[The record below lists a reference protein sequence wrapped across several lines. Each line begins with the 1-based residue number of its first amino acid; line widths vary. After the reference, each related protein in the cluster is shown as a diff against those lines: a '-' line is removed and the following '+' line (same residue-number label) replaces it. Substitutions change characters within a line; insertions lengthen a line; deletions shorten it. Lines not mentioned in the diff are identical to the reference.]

1 MSDCGRGTAV
11 RLECFICGTCQRDL
25 FYDEWG
31 WVPEQMDGGELAAYD
46 YNPPAIDDHD
56 PDECRTLRN
65 V

>member
-1 MSDCGRGTAV
+1 
-11 RLECFICGTCQRDL
+11 L